1 MHTSHLFVPKR
12 PSPPAIDIEQASEL
26 VYRLDG
32 YIMHAEADSAR
43 GTPSE
48 WVYVAADGQETGLR
62 SQVSADS
69 LRAEILRNATQ

>member
-1 MHTSHLFVPKR
+1 MHTSHLFVPKK
-12 PSPPAIDIEQASEL
+12 PCPATIDIKQATEV

-32 YIMHAEADSAR
+32 YIMNTEADAAL

-48 WVYVAADGQETGLR
+48 WFYVAADGQETGQR

-69 LRAEILRNATQ
+69 LRAEILRNASQ

>member
-1 MHTSHLFVPKR
+1 MHTSHLFLPKR
-12 PSPPAIDIEQASEL
+12 PSQPTINIEQATEV

-32 YIMHAEADSAR
+32 YIIKAEADSVR
-43 GTPSE
+43 GTPCE

-69 LRAEILRNATQ
+69 LRAEILRNAIQ

>member
-1 MHTSHLFVPKR
+1 V
-12 PSPPAIDIEQASEL
+12 
-26 VYRLDG
+26 
-32 YIMHAEADSAR
+32 R
-43 GTPSE
+43 GTPCE